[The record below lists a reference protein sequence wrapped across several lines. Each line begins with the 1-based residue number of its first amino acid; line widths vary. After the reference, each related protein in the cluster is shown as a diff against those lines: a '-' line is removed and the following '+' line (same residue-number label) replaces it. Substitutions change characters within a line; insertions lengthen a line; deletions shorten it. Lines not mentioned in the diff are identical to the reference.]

1 MTRLQVDAPRA
12 CGAAELQG
20 VVEAQVDRLL
30 SEGILTTAGRVGG
43 GGKARARSAG
53 LRRTNLRELC
63 SPRSMTPQGRD
74 LQAAAQ
80 EVRSTGGSA
89 GAGGDGGA
97 HPASG
102 SASARSA
109 SPPRRTVKV
118 KLPTYSLGGK
128 RVSLETLLREKINQ
142 RTKGGANLLLRQF
155 RELDADLS
163 GSIDKQELSEFLGQY
178 NIRLESAVLDNVMR
192 KYDKDG
198 DGSIDYT
205 EFAKNVLPEDFPSA
219 NEPAYKGFQLK
230 SQESPQKPKPHS
242 APKPDTQWSAAG
254 QPSRPVESIEE
265 LLRRKIAARSRGHHL
280 PGV

>member
-63 SPRSMTPQGRD
+63 SPRPMTPQGRD

-102 SASARSA
+102 SASACALGVCQSA
-109 SPPRRTVKV
+109 HQMPSPNGKRNKR
-118 KLPTYSLGGK
+118 SLGIK
-128 RVSLETLLREKINQ
+128 T
-142 RTKGGANLLLRQF
+142 
-155 RELDADLS
+155 
-163 GSIDKQELSEFLGQY
+163 
-178 NIRLESAVLDNVMR
+178 
-192 KYDKDG
+192 
-198 DGSIDYT
+198 
-205 EFAKNVLPEDFPSA
+205 
-219 NEPAYKGFQLK
+219 
-230 SQESPQKPKPHS
+230 
-242 APKPDTQWSAAG
+242 
-254 QPSRPVESIEE
+254 
-265 LLRRKIAARSRGHHL
+265 
-280 PGV
+280 